1 MAVKF
6 QDYYDILGVSRSASQ
21 DEITS
26 AYRKLARK
34 YHPDVNKSSEAED
47 RFKKIGEAY
56 EVLKDPEK
64 RKKYD
69 ALGENWKAGD
79 DFSPPPGWEQYTRG
93 TGGFGNGGVRFDFN
107 DFGDGGGFG
116 GFSDF
121 FETLF
126 GGGLGGFSGFGGF
139 GGDSAGTGSS
149 RTGRTGGSRT
159 GGGSRGGGASRK
171 GQDQEAEIVI
181 NLEDAYKG
189 GKKSITLQYQEQDGT
204 GAVQQKSKNFEVTI
218 PPGITDGK
226 KLRLHGQGGVSPMG
240 GQKGDLYLK
249 VRIAPHSVFQVIGSD
264 LETDV
269 PITPWEAALGAKIN
283 VPLVDGTASVTLP
296 PGTQSGKRL
305 RLKGK
310 GLSKSGGQKGDLYAV
325 IQIKVPETL
334 SPKERELFE
343 ALKEQSSFK
352 PRK

>member
-1 MAVKF
+1 MAVKY

-34 YHPDVNKSSEAED
+34 YHPDVNKSAEAED

-69 ALGENWKAGD
+69 ALGENWKAGE
-79 DFSPPPGWEQYTRG
+79 DFSPPPGWQQYTQN
-93 TGGFGNGGVRFDFN
+93 TGGFGNGGVRFNFS
-107 DFGDGGGFG
+107 DFGEGGGFG

-121 FETLF
+121 FESLF
-126 GGGLGGFSGFGGF
+126 GGGKGGFSGFGGF
-139 GGDSAGTGSS
+139 GGDSTGTRSS
-149 RTGRTGGSRT
+149 RTGRTGGGGRP
-159 GGGSRGGGASRK
+159 GGGTAQK
-171 GQDQEAEIVI
+171 GQDQEAEIVV
-181 NLEDAYKG
+181 NLEDAYRG
-189 GKKSITLQYQEQDGT
+189 GKKTITLQYQEPDGS
-204 GAVQQKSKNFEVTI
+204 GAVHQKSKNFDITI

-226 KLRLHGQGGVSPMG
+226 KLRLHGQGGSSAMG

-249 VRIAPHSVFQVIGSD
+249 VRIAPHPVFQVIGSD

-310 GLSKSGGQKGDLYAV
+310 GLSKSGKEKGDLYAV
-325 IQIKVPETL
+325 IQIKVPEKL
-334 SPKERELFE
+334 STKERELFE
-343 ALKEQSSFK
+343 SLKEHSSFK